1 MKRAIRIDPHDNV
14 ATAVEAL
21 ASGEEIRVSGSGEE
35 ITLAAREAV
44 PRGHK
49 VALTALRAGNQV
61 VKYGEVI
68 GRTTGEV
75 LPGDCVHVHNM
86 EAIRGRRRSA

>member
-1 MKRAIRIDPHDNV
+1 MKRAIRIDPNDNV

-21 ASGEEIRVSGSGEE
+21 APGEAVHVSGSGD
-35 ITLAAREAV
+35 TLTLPAAEAV

-49 VALTALRAGNQV
+49 VALAPLAAGDRV

-68 GRTTGEV
+68 GRATAEIRAGA
-75 LPGDCVHVHNM
+75 CVHIHNM
-86 EAIRGRRRSA
+86 EAIRARRGEA

>member
-14 ATAVEAL
+14 ATAVEAV
-21 ASGEEIRVSGSGEE
+21 APDEEVRISGSGEE

-49 VALTALRAGNQV
+49 VALAALRAGDHV

-68 GRTTGEV
+68 GRMTAEAR
-75 LPGDCVHVHNM
+75 PGDCVHIHNM